1 MNSGGFKM
9 ERKFGFLRAFSI
21 IMKILAWLI
30 LIGSLIA
37 AFVLV
42 VAGGIS
48 PTEMGEFSRFTGVMT
63 GAFMGIIVIIF
74 GVLYFLFF
82 YASAELIMLLISI
95 EENTRKSSEILSK
108 R

>member
-1 MNSGGFKM
+1 M
-9 ERKFGFLRAFSI
+9 EKRYGFLRAFSV
-21 IMKILAWLI
+21 IMKIFAWLI

-48 PTEMGEFSRFTGVMT
+48 PSEMGEFSRFSGMIT
-63 GAFMGIIVIIF
+63 GAFMGILVIIF
-74 GVLYFLFF
+74 GIFYFLSF
-82 YASAELIMLLISI
+82 YAAAEMIILMISI
-95 EENTRKSSEILSK
+95 EDNTRKSAQLLSK

>member
-1 MNSGGFKM
+1 M
-9 ERKFGFLRAFSI
+9 ERKYGFLKAFSV
-21 IMKILAWLI
+21 IMKIFAWLI

-37 AFVLV
+37 AFILV

-48 PTEMGEFSRFTGVMT
+48 PPEMGEFSRFSGMIT
-63 GAFMGIIVIIF
+63 GAFMGIIAIIF

-95 EENTRKSSEILSK
+95 EENTRKSAQLLSK
-108 R
+108 S